1 MLSQRLSP
9 VTYRGCFDGWLSG
22 MVKYNYEGCLT
33 QEYAGQKVEWCFC
46 KGTDDKTKSPCNGAS
61 REALAKISPAP
72 MNEKFAKSG
81 GDDASFYLQSNDF
94 SFGEK
99 ERAPS
104 EVQYQGTHFQ
114 HFVR

>member
-1 MLSQRLSP
+1 
-9 VTYRGCFDGWLSG
+9 

-81 GDDASFYLQSNDF
+81 GDDASFYMQANDYNF
-94 SFGEK
+94 AAKGDVNAEL
-99 ERAPS
+99 
-104 EVQYQGTHFQ
+104 QYQGTF
-114 HFVR
+114 FN